1 MQCEEGEELEG
12 PLVEQDGEDRVVL
25 LTGQLEGVEEEEGRE
40 ASGQDE
46 VSEGVEGLE
55 EVV

>member
-12 PLVEQDGEDRVVL
+12 SLVEQDGEDRVVL

>member
-12 PLVEQDGEDRVVL
+12 SLVEQEGEDGVVL
-25 LTGQLEGVEEEEGRE
+25 VVSELEGVEEEEGGE
-40 ASGQDE
+40 AGGEDE
-46 VSEGVEGLE
+46 VSDGVEGLE